1 MARWYNKNSK
11 GIGDGNDVRNCA
23 RGFSEASRSMLEAR
37 PKAARFERGD
47 DGTAWE
53 SDAAEDLRQKME
65 ELPELMRRFAA
76 ANGTVSARG
85 AATAGPASVTTRCSQ
100 SLPLASRWPRAITS

>member
-11 GIGDGNDVRNCA
+11 AIGDGNDVRTCA

-76 ANGTVSARG
+76 VMIHRLQN
-85 AATAGPASVTTRCSQ
+85 TRIRLLDVYGDVAQ
-100 SLPLASRWPRAITS
+100 T